1 MAISKDR
8 ILTTH
13 VGSLPR
19 SAELSAFLFAKDSGE
34 DYDPAAFEA
43 CVTAEVE
50 AVVKRQVES
59 GIDLVS
65 DGEMS
70 KISYA
75 TYVAERLTGFG
86 GNAPRNVPQD
96 LDDYPGYRDKI
107 ASSGDTP
114 KLKRPCCVGAVSVR
128 DLEPLDRDLKNLTG
142 AAKAAA
148 AAGSFMNAA
157 TPGVIAIFQPNQHY
171 PDHDSYLEALADAMK
186 QEYDRIYKAGVVLQ
200 LDSPDLAF
208 GRHVIFK
215 DLSDAEFVKRAER
228 QVEVLNHALRDIPAE
243 AMRLHICWGN
253 YEGPHTHDIAMEQ
266 VYDTLMKVKPQAV
279 LFETSNPRHAH
290 EWRVFKERGVPED
303 KVLIPGVIDSTTNF
317 VEHPELVA
325 QRILRF
331 TDLVGRER
339 VIAGSDCGFSTFA
352 GFGKIEQ
359 EICYAKL
366 KSLSQG
372 AEMASEQLWGW

>member
-1 MAISKDR
+1 MAVSVDR

-19 SAELSAFLFAKDSGE
+19 SAPLSELLFAKDSGE
-34 DYDPAAFEA
+34 TYDEQAFEA
-43 CVTAEVE
+43 LVRQSVEEV
-50 AVVKRQVES
+50 VQRQADS

-75 TYVAERLTGFG
+75 TYIAERLTGFG

-96 LDDYPGYRDKI
+96 LDDYPAYRDKV
-107 ASSGDTP
+107 AATGGTP
-114 KLKRPCCVGAVSVR
+114 KLKRPCCIGEVTVR
-128 DLEPLDRDLKNLTG
+128 NLAPLDRDLDNLN
-142 AAKAAA
+142 AAA
-148 AAGSFMNAA
+148 EASGVAGSFMNSA
-157 TPGVIAIFQPNQHY
+157 TPGVVAIFQPNQHY
-171 PDHDSYLEALADAMK
+171 PDHDAYLEALADAMK
-186 QEYDRIYKAGVVLQ
+186 AEYDKIHAAGVTLQ

-215 DLSDAEFVKRAER
+215 DLSDEDFVVRAER
-228 QVEVLNHALRDIPAE
+228 QVEVLNHALRDIPAD

-253 YEGPHTHDIAMEQ
+253 YEGPHTHDIAMEK
-266 VYDTLMKVKPQAV
+266 VYDVFMKVKPRAL

-303 KVLIPGVIDSTTNF
+303 KILVPGVIDSTTNF
-317 VEHPELVA
+317 VEHPDLVA
-325 QRILRF
+325 DRILRF

-352 GFGKIEQ
+352 GFGKIDAD
-359 EICYAKL
+359 ICYAKL
-366 KSLSQG
+366 KALSDG
-372 AEMASEQLWGW
+372 AAKASEKLWGW

>member
-1 MAISKDR
+1 MATSKDR

-19 SAELSAFLFAKDSGE
+19 GAELSALLFAKDGGE
-34 DYDPAAFEA
+34 SYDRDAFEA
-43 CVTAEVE
+43 CVRSEVRG
-50 AVVKRQVES
+50 VVKRQAES

-75 TYVAERLTGFG
+75 TYIAERLTGFD
-86 GNAPRNVPQD
+86 GNAPRSVPQD
-96 LDDYPGYRDKI
+96 LDDFPTYRDKV
-107 ASSGDTP
+107 ASSGGTP
-114 KLKRPCCVGAVSVR
+114 KLKRPCCVGDVKVR
-128 DLEPLDRDLKNLTG
+128 DLEPLDRDLENLTA
-142 AAKAAA
+142 AAKAV
-148 AAGSFMNAA
+148 GVVGCFMNAA
-157 TPGVIAIFQPNQHY
+157 TPGVISVFQPNQHY
-171 PDHDSYLEALADAMK
+171 PDQDAYLQALADAMK
-186 QEYDRIYKAGVVLQ
+186 QEYDKIHAAGVVLQ
-200 LDSPDLAF
+200 LDSPDIAF

-215 DLSDAEFVKRAER
+215 DLSEDEFVGRAER

-253 YEGPHTHDIAMEQ
+253 YEGPHTHDIPMEK

-290 EWRVFKERGVPED
+290 EWTVFAERGVPED
-303 KVLIPGVIDSTTNF
+303 KVLVPGVIDSTTNF
-317 VEHPELVA
+317 VEHPEVVA

-352 GFGKIEQ
+352 GFGKVDPD
-359 EICYAKL
+359 ICYAKL
-366 KSLSQG
+366 RSLAEG
-372 AEMASEQLWGW
+372 AERASRRLWR

>member
-19 SAELSAFLFAKDSGE
+19 SAELSELVFAKDRGE
-34 DYDPAAFEA
+34 TFDPDALAA
-43 CVTAEVE
+43 CVRKEVF
-50 AVVKRQVES
+50 AVVRRQKES

-75 TYVAERLTGFG
+75 TYISERLSGFD
-86 GNAPRNVPQD
+86 GNAPRSVPQD
-96 LDDYPGYRDKI
+96 LDDFPDYRDKI
-107 ASSGDTP
+107 AASGDTP
-114 KLKRPCCVGAVSVR
+114 KLKRPCCVGPVAVR
-128 DLEPLDRDLKNLTG
+128 DLEPLHRDLENLSA
-142 AAKAAA
+142 AAKAAEVTGA
-148 AAGSFMNAA
+148 FMNSA
-157 TPGVIAIFQPNQHY
+157 TPGVISVFQPDQHY
-171 PDHDSYLEALADAMK
+171 GDRDAYLEALADAMK
-186 QEYDRIYKAGVVLQ
+186 QEYDAIHKAGITLQ

-215 DLSDAEFVKRAER
+215 DLSDEDFVARAEQ
-228 QVEVLNHALRDIPAE
+228 QVEVLNHALRDIPAS

-253 YEGPHTHDIAMEQ
+253 YEGPHTHDIPMET
-266 VYDTLMKVKPQAV
+266 VYDTLMKVKPRAI
-279 LFETSNPRHAH
+279 LFEASNPRHAH

-317 VEHPELVA
+317 VEHPDLVA
-325 QRILRF
+325 ERILRF

-339 VIAGSDCGFSTFA
+339 VLAGSDCGFSTFA
-352 GFGKIEQ
+352 GFGKISAD
-359 EICYAKL
+359 ICYAKL
-366 KSLSQG
+366 QALCEG
-372 AEMASEQLWGW
+372 AARASERLWGW

>member
-1 MAISKDR
+1 MTISRDR

-19 SAELSAFLFAKDSGE
+19 GAELSAALFAKDGGE
-34 DYDPAAFEA
+34 PYDSAAFEA
-43 CVTAEVE
+43 LVREEVA
-50 AVVKRQVES
+50 AVVRRQADC

-75 TYVAERLTGFG
+75 TYIAERLTGFG

-107 ASSGDTP
+107 AASGDTP
-114 KLKRPCCVGAVSVR
+114 KLKRPCCIGPVAVR
-128 DLEPLDRDLKNLTG
+128 DLAPLDRDLVNLSD
-142 AAKAAA
+142 AAKASGV
-148 AAGSFMNAA
+148 AGAFMNSA
-157 TPGVIAIFQPNQHY
+157 TPGVVSIFQPNQHY
-171 PDHDSYLEALADAMK
+171 PDQDAYLEALADAMK
-186 QEYDRIYKAGVVLQ
+186 AEYDKIHKAGVVLQ

-215 DLSDAEFVKRAER
+215 DLDEDDFVRRADR

-253 YEGPHTHDIAMEQ
+253 YEGPHTHDIPMAK
-266 VYDTLMKVKPQAV
+266 VYDTFMKVKPQAL

-290 EWRVFKERGVPED
+290 EWRVFQERGVPED
-303 KVLIPGVIDSTTNF
+303 KILIPGCIDSTTNF
-317 VEHPELVA
+317 VEHSDLVA
-325 QRILRF
+325 ERILRF

-339 VIAGSDCGFSTFA
+339 VVAGSDCGFSTFA
-352 GFGKIEQ
+352 GFGKIET

-366 KSLSQG
+366 TALSEG
-372 AEMASEQLWGW
+372 AAKASERLWGW